1 MVARTRE
8 TESVTPTEQDVAA
21 IGRLSR
27 LVEEGGLEHARL
39 LSSDGQTLDIPAP
52 VGKALRQLIPLLAR
66 GEVITI
72 ASVRRQEEEAEL
84 STVEAA
90 ALLRMSRPHL
100 IKLLEAGAIPY
111 HMVGTHRRFYY
122 KDVVMYDEQRHKD
135 ALQLLDEMAAIAQE
149 AGVYD

>member
-27 LVEEGGLEHARL
+27 LVAEGGLEHARL

-72 ASVRRQEEEAEL
+72 ASVHRQEEEADL

-90 ALLRMSRPHL
+90 DMLHVSRPHL
-100 IKLLEAGAIPY
+100 IKLLEQGAIPY
-111 HMVGTHRRFYY
+111 TMVGTHRRMRRQ
-122 KDVVMYDEQRHKD
+122 DVLAYSQRRHEQNMKI
-135 ALQLLDEMAAIAQE
+135 LDDMAALAQE
-149 AGVYD
+149 LGIYD